1 MLSEEFYKVNG
12 NIRKTIYS
20 DYFNEINKYR
30 IKYRIKFAKKENS
43 MIAKALKENKN
54 LTDEDRKE
62 FEYIFKSNKE
72 SIEWMKNKEHEK
84 R

>member
-30 IKYRIKFAKKENS
+30 IKYIAKKENS

-72 SIEWMKNKEHEK
+72 SIEWIKNKKHEK

>member
-1 MLSEEFYKVNG
+1 MLSEEFYKVDD
-12 NIRKTIYS
+12 NIRKTLYS
-20 DYFNEINKYR
+20 DYFNETN
-30 IKYRIKFAKKENS
+30 KYRIKFAKKENS

-72 SIEWMKNKEHEK
+72 SIEWIKNKEHEK

>member
-1 MLSEEFYKVNG
+1 MLSEEFYKVND
-12 NIRKTIYS
+12 NVRKTIYS

-30 IKYRIKFAKKENS
+30 IKSAKKENS

-62 FEYIFKSNKE
+62 FEFIFKLNKE

>member
-1 MLSEEFYKVNG
+1 MLSEEFYKVDD

-20 DYFNEINKYR
+20 DYFNETN
-30 IKYRIKFAKKENS
+30 KYRIKFAKKENS

-54 LTDEDRKE
+54 LTDEDMKE

-72 SIEWMKNKEHEK
+72 SIEWIKNKEHEK